1 MAQQPATKEA
11 PAAVPVPQP
20 TVPVDVLNDFRR
32 ILGLMPDDAIPA
44 ALEQLYLRYAK
55 MVDVCSAG
63 RITPKELILLAVL
76 SSPVPAA
83 PAAGRPAMNST
94 VSALFGGKM
103 TTGKLVGAEPE
114 NAKVQFAGDT
124 ENFRRIKWADVKPA

>member
-1 MAQQPATKEA
+1 MVQQPAAKEA
-11 PAAVPVPQP
+11 PAIPVSSPSVPLE
-20 TVPVDVLNDFRR
+20 VLNDFRR

-63 RITPKELILLAVL
+63 KVTPKELILLAVM
-76 SSPVPAA
+76 SSSSAS
-83 PAAGRPAMNST
+83 PAAGRPILNSM
-94 VSALFGGKM
+94 VSVPFGGKVVV
-103 TTGKLVGAEPE
+103 GKLVGMEPD

-124 ENFRRIKWADVKPA
+124 ENFRRIKWADVKLA